1 MNQSSGGDASD
12 PFACGVCGGDGRIEN
27 AWGQVAKCPSCH
39 GSGRRAEDTGF
50 RDVTKTKPSHHQQSN
65 RAPVAEKQT
74 WPSTPIGDQLAKEIQ
89 AAPNLSADTKARLT
103 REIIDHE
110 ATHGQVTKTF
120 QKKIRK
126 LYRPAT

>member
-1 MNQSSGGDASD
+1 MIIPGREPSDAIAS
-12 PFACGVCGGDGRIEN
+12 FIAV
-27 AWGQVAKCPSCH
+27 S
-39 GSGRRAEDTGF
+39 
-50 RDVTKTKPSHHQQSN
+50 
-65 RAPVAEKQT
+65 

-89 AAPNLSADTKARLT
+89 AAASLSNDTKARLI

-126 LYRPAT
+126 LYRPST